1 MARPK
6 KEIAERHDKRFPTV
20 RCTQTELNDLRAMSK
35 EAHMTLSEFIRQKA
49 LNGKV
54 VIRKSTNPMNFS
66 LIHELNKIGTNLNQ
80 IAKRANSTGEISKS
94 IKSVNQK
101 IEAVLDKILLTSP
114 ISNDS
119 ESIY

>member
-6 KEIAERHDKRFPTV
+6 KEIAERQDKRFPTV
-20 RCTQTELNDLRAMSK
+20 RCTQSELNDLHSMSQK
-35 EAHMTLSEFIRQKA
+35 AQMTLSEFIRQKA

-54 VIRKSTNPMNFS
+54 IVKKSTNPMSFA

-80 IAKRANSTGEISKS
+80 IAKKANSTGDISKG
-94 IKSVNQK
+94 INSVNKK
-101 IEAVLDKILLTSP
+101 IEAVLDRILLTSP